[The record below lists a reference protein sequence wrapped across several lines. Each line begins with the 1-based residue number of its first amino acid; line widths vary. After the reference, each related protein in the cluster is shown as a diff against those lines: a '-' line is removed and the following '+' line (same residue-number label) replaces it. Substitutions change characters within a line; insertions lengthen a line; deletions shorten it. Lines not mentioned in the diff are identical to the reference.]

1 MSSTPDNSRVTSQVT
16 VVFQPRTA
24 AVNHANMS
32 AMWRVGRL
40 STVLLVISLVS
51 AISCPVAWAAPEG
64 ESAQLYGQPPVW
76 GGCARFIGD
85 TTAIPTAQC
94 GTISV
99 PVDWNNPAKPDG
111 AQAQLAVIRIPAT
124 GDRIG
129 VLVVNPGG
137 PGASAVD
144 TVATMGASLAGSE
157 ISRRF
162 DLVGIDPRGVGH
174 STPGVRCRTDAEFD
188 AFRREP
194 MVDYS
199 PAGVAQIEGLYN
211 QFAKA
216 CADRMGSEFLANVG
230 TASSARDMDVV
241 RAALGENQINY
252 LGFSY
257 GTELGAAYAERYGD
271 RVRAMVLDGAV
282 DPSLDPVAASI
293 RQMAGFQTAFND
305 YAADCAQSAGCP
317 LGTDPAK
324 FVDRFHQLVDP
335 LVAKP
340 GGTSDPRGLGYQDA
354 MTGTINALYTRRYWQ
369 YLTSGL
375 LGLQRGTDAG
385 DLLLL
390 ADDYQHRDESG
401 HYQNLQDA
409 FTAIRCVDSPY
420 PTDPAV
426 WADTD
431 RQIREVAPFMAY
443 GDFTGSAPRD
453 ACAMWPVPPTST
465 PHPATSPGPGKVVV
479 VSTTHDP
486 ATPYAAGVNLARQMG
501 AALITFDGTQHTVV
515 FNGDQCV
522 DTAVVNFLIDSVEPP
537 DGLRCQT

>member
-1 MSSTPDNSRVTSQVT
+1 M
-16 VVFQPRTA
+16 
-24 AVNHANMS
+24 
-32 AMWRVGRL
+32 
-40 STVLLVISLVS
+40 
-51 AISCPVAWAAPEG
+51 
-64 ESAQLYGQPPVW
+64 
-76 GGCARFIGD
+76 
-85 TTAIPTAQC
+85 
-94 GTISV
+94 
-99 PVDWNNPAKPDG
+99 
-111 AQAQLAVIRIPAT
+111 IRIPAS

-144 TVATMGASLAGSE
+144 TVASMGASLAGTD
-157 ISRRF
+157 ILRRF

-174 STPGVRCRTDAEFD
+174 STPELRCRTDAEFD

-199 PAGVAQIEGLYN
+199 PAGVAQIEGLYS
-211 QFAKA
+211 QFAQD
-216 CADRMGSEFLANVG
+216 CADRMGTDFLANVG
-230 TASSARDMDVV
+230 TASSAHDMDVV

-282 DPSLDPVAASI
+282 DPSVDPVADDHPP
-293 RQMAGFQTAFND
+293 N
-305 YAADCAQSAGCP
+305 
-317 LGTDPAK
+317 
-324 FVDRFHQLVDP
+324 
-335 LVAKP
+335 
-340 GGTSDPRGLGYQDA
+340 GGVP
-354 MTGTINALYTRRYWQ
+354 N
-369 YLTSGL
+369 
-375 LGLQRGTDAG
+375 GLQRLRRRLRAVARLPARHRPGEVRRPLSPAGRPAGADAG
-385 DLLLL
+385 RNLGSARPELSGRDDRHRQRALHPALLAVPHQRAAGPCSAAPTPGTCCCL

-401 HYQNLQDA
+401 HYANLQDA

-426 WADTD
+426 WADAD
-431 RQIREVAPFMAY
+431 RRIRADAPFMSY
-443 GDFTGSAPRD
+443 GDFTGFAPRD
-453 ACAMWPVPPTST
+453 PCAMWPVPPTST

-486 ATPYAAGVNLARQMG
+486 ATPYQAGVDLARQMG
-501 AALITFDGTQHTVV
+501 AALITFEGTQHTVV

-522 DTAVVNFLIDSVEPP
+522 DTAVVNFLIDSVTPP

>member
-1 MSSTPDNSRVTSQVT
+1 M
-16 VVFQPRTA
+16 F
-24 AVNHANMS
+24 
-32 AMWRVGRL
+32 AMWRAGRFGR
-40 STVLLVISLVS
+40 VLLAIFLTS
-51 AISCPVAWAAPEG
+51 AIACPAAWASPDG
-64 ESAQLYGQPPVW
+64 ESVQQYGQPPVW
-76 GGCARFIGD
+76 GSCQRWIGAFGNIE
-85 TTAIPTAQC
+85 AIPTAVC
-94 GTISV
+94 GTVSV
-99 PVDWNNPAKPDG
+99 PVDYAKPEG
-111 AQAQLAVIRIPAT
+111 AQAQLAVIRIPAS
-124 GDRIG
+124 GEKIG

-144 TVATMGASLAGSE
+144 TVASMGASLAGTD
-157 ISRRF
+157 ILRRF

-174 STPGVRCRTDAEFD
+174 STPELRCRTDAEFD

-194 MVDYS
+194 MADYS
-199 PAGVAQIEGLYN
+199 PEGVAHIEALNG
-211 QFAKA
+211 QFADE
-216 CADRMGSEFLANVG
+216 CAQRMGTEFLANIG

-257 GTELGAAYAERYGD
+257 GTELGAAYAERYPD

-282 DPSLDPVAASI
+282 DPSLDPVAESI

-324 FVDRFHQLVDP
+324 FVDRFHELVDP
-335 LVAKP
+335 LVNKP
-340 GGTSDPRGLGYQDA
+340 GGTSDPRGLSYQDA
-354 MTGTINALYTRRYWQ
+354 MTGTVNALYTQRYWQ

-401 HYQNLQDA
+401 HYKNLQDA
-409 FTAIRCVDSPY
+409 FAAIRCVDAPY

-426 WADTD
+426 WADAD
-431 RQIREVAPFMAY
+431 RQIREAAPFMEY
-443 GDFTGSAPRD
+443 GTFTGLAPRD
-453 ACAMWPVPPTST
+453 VCAMWPVPPTSS

-486 ATPYAAGVNLARQMG
+486 ATPYAGGVDLARQM
-501 AALITFDGTQHTVV
+501 AAGLITFDGTQHTVV
-515 FNGDQCV
+515 FNGDECV
-522 DTAVVNFLIDSVEPP
+522 DTAVVNFLIDSVMPP
-537 DGLRCQT
+537 DGLRC

>member
-1 MSSTPDNSRVTSQVT
+1 
-16 VVFQPRTA
+16 
-24 AVNHANMS
+24 
-32 AMWRVGRL
+32 MWRVGRL
-40 STVLLVISLVS
+40 STVLLAISLVA
-51 AISCPVAWAAPEG
+51 AIACPVALASPEG
-64 ESAQLYGQPPVW
+64 ESNQQYGQPPAW
-76 GGCARFIGD
+76 GSCARFIGD
-85 TTAIPTAQC
+85 TTAIPTARC
-94 GTISV
+94 GTVSV
-99 PVDWNNPAKPDG
+99 PVDWNNPNKPQG
-111 AQAQLAVIRIPAT
+111 AQAQLAVIRIPAS
-124 GDRIG
+124 GDRLG
-129 VLVVNPGG
+129 VLVINPGG

-144 TVATMGASLAGSE
+144 TVTSMGASLAGTD
-157 ISRRF
+157 ILRRF

-174 STPGVRCRTDAEFD
+174 STPELRCRTDAEFD
-188 AFRREP
+188 AFRRQP

-199 PAGVAQIEGLYN
+199 PAGVAQIEGLYR
-211 QFAKA
+211 QFAQG
-216 CADRMGSEFLANVG
+216 CADRMSTDFLANIG
-230 TASSARDMDVV
+230 TASSVRDMDVV

-257 GTELGAAYAERYGD
+257 GTELGAAYAERYPD
-271 RVRAMVLDGAV
+271 RIRAMVLDGAV
-282 DPSLDPVAASI
+282 DPSLDPVADSI
-293 RQMAGFQTAFND
+293 HQMTGFQTAFND

-335 LVAKP
+335 LVQTP
-340 GGTSDPRGLGYQDA
+340 GRTSDPRGLSYQDA
-354 MTGTINALYTRRYWQ
+354 MTGTVNALYTRRYWQ

-375 LGLQRGTDAG
+375 LGLERGTDAG

-426 WADTD
+426 WADAD
-431 RQIREVAPFMAY
+431 RQIRQVAPFTSY
-443 GDFTGSAPRD
+443 GDFTGFAPRD

-486 ATPYAAGVNLARQMG
+486 ATPYQAGVDLASQMG

-522 DTAVVNFLIDSVEPP
+522 DTAVVNFLIDSVTPP
-537 DGLRCQT
+537 DGLRC